1 MNFSFIL
8 KGVLE
13 EKGVSQKWLAK
24 KADTTE
30 ATISRFVNEKRKPAA
45 LEILSNISKA
55 LDVSSDYLL
64 GLTAIQNF
72 DYKVSSDEA
81 VIINALRKASDAE
94 YDAIVTL
101 LRQHMTPTEL
111 AQLDALDSDRK
122 KGAG

>member
-111 AQLDALDSDRK
+111 AQLDAFDSDRK